1 MTQFFSR
8 VNNGTLTMLLLI
20 IAEITANAAIWF
32 CAGSLRTRIAG
43 R

>member
-32 CAGSLRTRIAG
+32 CVGSLRTRIAG